1 MDPRVGVFFV
11 DFATGSL
18 LQLTGGRD
26 RLGAGSGAQ
35 RLMTVLV
42 EAISELSEPLPLR
55 WSAPARLEPTVY
67 YVCSLRWA

>member
-11 DFATGSL
+11 DFETGSL

-35 RLMTVLV
+35 
-42 EAISELSEPLPLR
+42 
-55 WSAPARLEPTVY
+55 APARND
-67 YVCSLRWA
+67 